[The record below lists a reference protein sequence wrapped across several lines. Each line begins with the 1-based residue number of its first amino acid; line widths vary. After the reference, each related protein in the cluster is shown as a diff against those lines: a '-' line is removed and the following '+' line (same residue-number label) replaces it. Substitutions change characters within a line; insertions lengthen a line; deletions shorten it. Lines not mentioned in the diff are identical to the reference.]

1 VISGTVAVPS
11 LVPPSQHDEVPSS
24 LGTFDWDL
32 GRSAI
37 VLRFRIAAFRRALV
51 IDFADVVQLFM
62 VNIDGIRAMYDKSEL
77 AKKDPDALSHAE
89 SGGAN
94 AIVSMTNNVLRKA

>member
-1 VISGTVAVPS
+1 VAVPS
-11 LVPPSQHDEVPSS
+11 LVSPSQHDEVPSS

-37 VLRFRIAAFRRALV
+37 VLRFRRLRHSGGLWFTAGARINW

-62 VNIDGIRAMYDKSEL
+62 VNIDGIRPMYDKSEL

-89 SGGAN
+89 SGGG
-94 AIVSMTNNVLRKA
+94 